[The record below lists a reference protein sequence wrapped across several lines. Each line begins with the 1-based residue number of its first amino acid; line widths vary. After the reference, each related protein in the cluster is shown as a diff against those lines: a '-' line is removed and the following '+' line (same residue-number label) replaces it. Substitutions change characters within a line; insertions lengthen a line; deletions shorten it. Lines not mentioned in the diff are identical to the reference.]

1 MCYRPPC
8 AFLSYLSAQ
17 TLRDW
22 GLSLVSVVGRL
33 RRALDEE
40 LWRLHIALCHASLT
54 ILICS
59 LSSTYFSQ
67 HFCAVVGCS
76 TADVFILKYFHFNG
90 KWVILK
96 EDLQVVRESV
106 TSSRKKRQVLMLR
119 PLIEWF
125 IQDGSQRYFV
135 FLDGESE
142 EVANPLETYLSQL
155 IPA

>member
-8 AFLSYLSAQ
+8 AFLLHLSAQ

-40 LWRLHIALCHASLT
+40 LWCLHIALCHAALT

-67 HFCAVVGCS
+67 HFGAIVRSS
-76 TADVFILKYFHFNG
+76 TAVFILKYFHFDG
-90 KWVILK
+90 KWAILK

-125 IQDGSQRYFV
+125 IQDGSQRYLV